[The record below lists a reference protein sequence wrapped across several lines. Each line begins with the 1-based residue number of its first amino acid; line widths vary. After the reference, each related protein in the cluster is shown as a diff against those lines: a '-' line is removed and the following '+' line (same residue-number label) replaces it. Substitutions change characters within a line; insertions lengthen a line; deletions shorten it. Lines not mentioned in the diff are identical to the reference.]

1 MTSCLS
7 FTGVG
12 NSAFPLL
19 DLDPTATVYCCDFSQ
34 RAVSLVESR
43 RAQLPLDKANRI
55 RPFVCDVSRE
65 PMANTHIPP
74 GCVDVCTMVFVLSAI
89 APERMPDAIRNVSSV
104 MRTGGQGRVLLRDYA
119 AGDLAQTRLG
129 TRDGRKLGDN
139 FYVRGDG
146 TRAYYFEN
154 RFIKRL
160 FTDRGMPLEEL
171 QVHERAITNRG
182 KGQRMERRWVQCI
195 FASADVP
202 EAPLPPPPPPPEP
215 EWQKRARAAET
226 ARAAEATRSEV
237 ARAQAELDER
247 EEGEKT
253 KAIVAKCDRVELEKF
268 INELRVTGRVD
279 LEEIVT
285 RLG

>member
-34 RAVSLVESR
+34 RAVSLVETR

-89 APERMPDAIRNVSSV
+89 APDRMPDAIRNVSSV
-104 MRTGGQGRVLLRDYA
+104 MRTGGEGRVLLRDYA

-195 FASADVP
+195 FASAEVP
-202 EAPLPPPPPPPEP
+202 EAPVSLF
-215 EWQKRARAAET
+215 WLFWLFWFFWLSYAHGQ
-226 ARAAEATRSEV
+226 
-237 ARAQAELDER
+237 LD
-247 EEGEKT
+247 
-253 KAIVAKCDRVELEKF
+253 
-268 INELRVTGRVD
+268 
-279 LEEIVT
+279 
-285 RLG
+285 

>member
-195 FASADVP
+195 FASAEVP
-202 EAPLPPPPPPPEP
+202 GRRFHRRRRRRNPSGRKGHARRRRHAP
-215 EWQKRARAAET
+215 RR
-226 ARAAEATRSEV
+226 
-237 ARAQAELDER
+237 
-247 EEGEKT
+247 
-253 KAIVAKCDRVELEKF
+253 
-268 INELRVTGRVD
+268 LRVQRWRVHRRSWTSARKVKRRKRSSPNATGSSWRN
-279 LEEIVT
+279 L
-285 RLG
+285 